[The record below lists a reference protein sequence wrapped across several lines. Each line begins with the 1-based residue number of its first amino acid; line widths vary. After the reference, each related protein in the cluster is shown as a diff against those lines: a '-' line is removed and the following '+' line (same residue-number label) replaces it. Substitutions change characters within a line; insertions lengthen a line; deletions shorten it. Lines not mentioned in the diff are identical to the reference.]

1 MMNYIWPCL
10 ILISVLFGLLNGR
23 AAEVSDAFFSGAA
36 DGVQLFI
43 TLLGMIILWS
53 GIMKIAENI
62 GLTKALS
69 RLFSPV
75 LRRLFP
81 GVDADSPA
89 SRAISMN
96 VAANMLGLGNA
107 ALPLGLSAMKEMQR
121 QNKNKNVATNDMVM
135 FVVMNTASVQ
145 LIPTTVAMLR
155 AKYGSAAPMEILPAV
170 WVTTVCAMAAGLI
183 VAKLLS
189 SGGKSGL

>member
-23 AAEVSDAFFSGAA
+23 TAEVSDAFFSGAA
-36 DGVQLFI
+36 DAVQLFL
-43 TLLGMIILWS
+43 TLLGMIALWS
-53 GIMKIAENI
+53 GIMKIADHI

-75 LRRLFP
+75 LKRLFP
-81 GVDADSPA
+81 GVEEDSPA
-89 SRAISMN
+89 SRSISMN

-107 ALPLGLSAMKEMQR
+107 ALPLGLAAMKEMQKKNI
-121 QNKNKNVATNDMVM
+121 NKSVATNDMVT

-145 LIPTTVAMLR
+145 LIPTTVAVLR
-155 AKYGSAAPMEILPAV
+155 AKYGSLAPMGILPAV

-183 VAKLLS
+183 VAKLLRG
-189 SGGKSGL
+189 GGKKGL